1 MRPETLEVLRLDY
14 EKTQNPIVAWFAYS
28 MCRIERV
35 EIPEWIGLYLDRA
48 ADEVLGHDDPDHP
61 GNETFP
67 PPRFRLELRGPPGRG
82 TAKSSLDIEIRNRLI
97 NRDVE
102 TRINGGQKP
111 GKAVAGVADRYS
123 LSVDAV

>member
-67 PPRFRLELRGPPGRG
+67 RRGS
-82 TAKSSLDIEIRNRLI
+82 ASSSEVPLAEEPRNR
-97 NRDVE
+97 RSTSRSATD
-102 TRINGGQKP
+102 
-111 GKAVAGVADRYS
+111 S
-123 LSVDAV
+123 